1 MASECSFKADEL
13 HYHHRNERSIFHSPR
28 LENFS
33 TLETG
38 MKPMVKMFSPSE
50 LKKKILTRLLNAHYS
65 EPSTRQGNNNIK
77 KSSKIRT
84 QKTKVVE
91 NLVSR
96 AQRCAQRF

>member
-13 HYHHRNERSIFHSPR
+13 HYHHRNERSIFHSSR

-50 LKKKILTRLLNAHYS
+50 LKKKNLNPFAERSFS
-65 EPSTRQGNNNIK
+65 EPTTRQGNNNK
-77 KSSKIRT
+77 K
-84 QKTKVVE
+84 
-91 NLVSR
+91 
-96 AQRCAQRF
+96 